1 MKIIYSNIDHNHS
14 ADALKIASDV
24 TTMASDISKL
34 SADLSTPST
43 TAPKATKVVN

>member
-1 MKIIYSNIDHNHS
+1 MKIIHSNIDHTHS

-43 TAPKATKVVN
+43 TPKATKVVN